1 MRKHLLTFGF
11 VILSVG
17 CSTQTAIKVN
27 SNPAGAEVYIKP
39 LAGGEKQGI
48 GKTPLA
54 NDNLAALLKGGAAG
68 ALIMEIEKPDYIT
81 TTIVLPEVIGATLE
95 ISQEL
100 KPIPKTAIEEEKAK
114 EAAREKQRELE
125 KKTETANLNKSLEQ
139 LFEAQ
144 RLARVGRLDDAL
156 KSLDEVQKVSPQ
168 ISSIHEMRG
177 GIFYLQKDF
186 NKALD
191 EYRKA
196 ALLNTENPSVNQMI
210 KKLEGQ
216 GGGNATSNSSTPGNS
231 PTETK

>member
-1 MRKHLLTFGF
+1 MRKHLLPLGF
-11 VILSVG
+11 ALISVG
-17 CSTQTAIKVN
+17 CSTQTALKVN

-81 TTIVLPEVIGATLE
+81 STIVLPEVIGATLE

-100 KPIPKTAIEEEKAK
+100 KPIPKTALEDEKAK
-114 EAAREKQRELE
+114 EQEREKQRELE
-125 KKTETANLNKSLEQ
+125 KQKETASLNKSLEQ

-168 ISSIHEMRG
+168 LSSIHEMRG
-177 GIFYLQKDF
+177 GIFYLQKDY

-196 ALLNTENPSVNQMI
+196 ALLNSENPSVQQMI

-216 GGGNATSNSSTPGNS
+216 GGGAASANNSTTGSP
-231 PTETK
+231 PTENK